1 MYLHFHKNMKRL
13 MSKKE
18 FKSFY
23 KSYAQNVD
31 RFDEAY
37 FWKLSDSIIKNILLK
52 EIQKRK
58 NLHILDAGG
67 GTARWSIILSE
78 KIKAKYLVYDL
89 SEDML
94 RVAKSNIIKANK
106 KHLIRVKRGDL
117 ENVSDIKDNTF
128 DYIFS
133 IYNVFSFITNI
144 SKALSEIY
152 RVLKPGGKIMIVGQG
167 KFNAISSKI
176 SISHSYGDDLD
187 LVVYKNKVKWQDSV
201 PMLNVFSKESLERY
215 LKNVGFIVLRSY
227 GIPIFTVPGGEDFT
241 FPYKKMSEISKALE
255 NRDFFNKV
263 LEIETKFN
271 DIPSL
276 VNRGMNI
283 MSVGIKK

>member
-1 MYLHFHKNMKRL
+1 MKRL

>member
-1 MYLHFHKNMKRL
+1 MKRL

-18 FKSFY
+18 FKNFY
-23 KSYAQNVD
+23 KDYAKNVD

-52 EIQKRK
+52 EIQKGQ

-67 GTARWSIILSE
+67 GTARWSIMLSE

-106 KHLIRVKRGDL
+106 KYLIRIKRGDL
-117 ENVSDIKDNTF
+117 ENMSDIKDNTF

-144 SKALSEIY
+144 SKVLSEIY
-152 RVLKPGGKIMIVGQG
+152 RVLKPGGKIMIMGQG

-187 LVVYKNKVKWQDSV
+187 SVVYKNKVKWKDSV
-201 PMLNVFSKESLERY
+201 PILNMFSKESLERY
-215 LKNVGFIVLRSY
+215 LENAGFTVLRSY
-227 GIPIFTVPGGEDFT
+227 GIPIFTVPGSEDFT
-241 FPYKKMSEISKALE
+241 FPYKKMSEISKVLE
-255 NRDFFNKV
+255 NKDFFNRV
-263 LEIETKFN
+263 LEIEMKFN
-271 DIPSL
+271 NIPSL

-283 MSVGIKK
+283 MSVGTKK

>member
-1 MYLHFHKNMKRL
+1 

-18 FKSFY
+18 FKNFY
-23 KSYAQNVD
+23 KDYAKNVD

-52 EIQKRK
+52 EIQKGQ
-58 NLHILDAGG
+58 NFHILDAGG
-67 GTARWSIILSE
+67 GTARWSIMLSE

-106 KHLIRVKRGDL
+106 KYLIRVKRGDL
-117 ENVSDIKDNTF
+117 ENMSDIKDNTF

-144 SKALSEIY
+144 SKVLSEIY
-152 RVLKPGGKIMIVGQG
+152 RVLKPGGKIMIMGQG

-187 LVVYKNKVKWQDSV
+187 SVVYKNKVKWKDSV
-201 PMLNVFSKESLERY
+201 PILNMFSKESLERY
-215 LKNVGFIVLRSY
+215 LENAGFTVLRSY
-227 GIPIFTVPGGEDFT
+227 GIPIFTVPGSEDFT
-241 FPYKKMSEISKALE
+241 FPYKKMSEISKVLE
-255 NRDFFNKV
+255 NKDFFNRV
-263 LEIETKFN
+263 LEIEMKFN
-271 DIPSL
+271 NIPSL

-283 MSVGIKK
+283 MSVGTKK

>member
-1 MYLHFHKNMKRL
+1 MKRL

-18 FKSFY
+18 FKNFY
-23 KSYAQNVD
+23 KDYAKNVD

-52 EIQKRK
+52 EIQKGQ
-58 NLHILDAGG
+58 NFHILDAGG
-67 GTARWSIILSE
+67 GTARWSIMLSE

-106 KHLIRVKRGDL
+106 KYLIRVKRGDL
-117 ENVSDIKDNTF
+117 ENMSDIKDNTF

-144 SKALSEIY
+144 SKVLSEIY
-152 RVLKPGGKIMIVGQG
+152 RVLKPGGKIMIMGQG

-187 LVVYKNKVKWQDSV
+187 SVVYKNKVKWKDSV
-201 PMLNVFSKESLERY
+201 PILNMFSKESLERY
-215 LKNVGFIVLRSY
+215 LENAGFTVLRSY
-227 GIPIFTVPGGEDFT
+227 GIPIFTVPGSEDFT
-241 FPYKKMSEISKALE
+241 FPYKKMSEISKVLE
-255 NRDFFNKV
+255 NKDFFNRV
-263 LEIETKFN
+263 LEIEMKFN
-271 DIPSL
+271 NIPSL

-283 MSVGIKK
+283 MSVGTKK

>member
-1 MYLHFHKNMKRL
+1 

-18 FKSFY
+18 FKIFY

-31 RFDEAY
+31 RFDDAY

-52 EIQKRK
+52 EIKKKR
-58 NLHILDAGG
+58 NLYILDAGG
-67 GTARWSIILSE
+67 GTARWSIMLSE

-94 RVAKSNIIKANK
+94 RVAKSNIIKTNK

-117 ENVSDIKDNTF
+117 ENMSDIKDNTF

-144 SKALSEIY
+144 NKVLSEIY
-152 RVLKPGGKIMIVGQG
+152 RVLKPGGKIMIMGQS

-187 LVVYKNKVKWQDSV
+187 LVVYKNKVRWKDSV

-215 LKNVGFIVLRSY
+215 LKNVGFTVLRSY

-263 LEIETKFN
+263 LEIEMKFN
-271 DIPSL
+271 DTPSL

>member
-1 MYLHFHKNMKRL
+1 

-18 FKSFY
+18 FKNFY
-23 KSYAQNVD
+23 KDYAKNVD

-52 EIQKRK
+52 EIQKGQ

-67 GTARWSIILSE
+67 GTARWSIMLSE

-106 KHLIRVKRGDL
+106 KYLIRVKRGDL
-117 ENVSDIKDNTF
+117 ENMSDIKDNTF

-144 SKALSEIY
+144 SKVLSEIY
-152 RVLKPGGKIMIVGQG
+152 RVLKPGGKIMIMGQG

-187 LVVYKNKVKWQDSV
+187 SVVYKNKVKWKDSV
-201 PMLNVFSKESLERY
+201 PILNMFSKESLERY
-215 LKNVGFIVLRSY
+215 LENAGFTVLRSY
-227 GIPIFTVPGGEDFT
+227 GIPIFTVPGSEDFT
-241 FPYKKMSEISKALE
+241 FPYKKMSEISKVLE
-255 NRDFFNKV
+255 NKDFFNRV
-263 LEIETKFN
+263 LEIEMKFN
-271 DIPSL
+271 NIPSL

-283 MSVGIKK
+283 MSVGTKK

>member
-1 MYLHFHKNMKRL
+1 MKRL

-18 FKSFY
+18 FKNFY
-23 KSYAQNVD
+23 KDYAKNVD

-52 EIQKRK
+52 EIQKGQ

-67 GTARWSIILSE
+67 GTARWSIMLSE

-106 KHLIRVKRGDL
+106 KYLIRVKRGDL
-117 ENVSDIKDNTF
+117 ENMSDIKDNTF

-144 SKALSEIY
+144 SKVLSEIY
-152 RVLKPGGKIMIVGQG
+152 RVLKPGGKIMIMGQG

-187 LVVYKNKVKWQDSV
+187 SVVYKNKVKWKDSV
-201 PMLNVFSKESLERY
+201 PILNMFSKESLERY
-215 LKNVGFIVLRSY
+215 LENAGFTVLRSY
-227 GIPIFTVPGGEDFT
+227 GIPIFTVPGSEDFT
-241 FPYKKMSEISKALE
+241 FPYKKMSEISKVLE
-255 NRDFFNKV
+255 NKDFFNRV
-263 LEIETKFN
+263 LEIEMKFN
-271 DIPSL
+271 NIPSL

-283 MSVGIKK
+283 MSVGTKK

>member
-1 MYLHFHKNMKRL
+1 

-31 RFDEAY
+31 LFDEAY

-78 KIKAKYLVYDL
+78 KIKAEYLVYDL

-94 RVAKSNIIKANK
+94 RVAKSNIIKVNK

-117 ENVSDIKDNTF
+117 ENMSGIKDNTF

-144 SKALSEIY
+144 NKVLSEIY
-152 RVLKPGGKIMIVGQG
+152 RVLKPGGKIMIMGQS

-187 LVVYKNKVKWQDSV
+187 LVVYKNKVRWKDSV
-201 PMLNVFSKESLERY
+201 PMLNVFSKESLEKY
-215 LKNVGFIVLRSY
+215 LKDAGFTVLRSY
-227 GIPIFTVPGGEDFT
+227 GIPIFTIPGGEDFT

-263 LEIETKFN
+263 LEIEMKFN
-271 DIPSL
+271 NTPSL
-276 VNRGMNI
+276 VNRGVNI

>member
-1 MYLHFHKNMKRL
+1 MKRL

-18 FKSFY
+18 FKIFY

-31 RFDEAY
+31 RFDDAY

-52 EIQKRK
+52 EIKKKR
-58 NLHILDAGG
+58 NLYILDAGG
-67 GTARWSIILSE
+67 GTARWSIMLSE

-94 RVAKSNIIKANK
+94 RVAKSNIIKTNK

-117 ENVSDIKDNTF
+117 ENMSDIKDNTF

-144 SKALSEIY
+144 NKVLSEIY
-152 RVLKPGGKIMIVGQG
+152 RVLKPGGKIMIMGQS

-187 LVVYKNKVKWQDSV
+187 LVVYKNKVRWKDSV

-215 LKNVGFIVLRSY
+215 LKNVGFTVLRSY

-263 LEIETKFN
+263 LEIEMKFN
-271 DIPSL
+271 DTPSL

>member
-1 MYLHFHKNMKRL
+1 

-18 FKSFY
+18 FKNFY
-23 KSYAQNVD
+23 KDYAKNVD

-52 EIQKRK
+52 EIQKGQ

-67 GTARWSIILSE
+67 GTARWSIMLSE

-106 KHLIRVKRGDL
+106 KYLIRIKRGDL
-117 ENVSDIKDNTF
+117 ENMSDIKDNTF

-144 SKALSEIY
+144 SKVLSEIY
-152 RVLKPGGKIMIVGQG
+152 RVLKPGGKIMIMGQG

-187 LVVYKNKVKWQDSV
+187 SVVYKNKVKWKDSV
-201 PMLNVFSKESLERY
+201 PILNMFSKESLERY
-215 LKNVGFIVLRSY
+215 LENAGFTVLRSY
-227 GIPIFTVPGGEDFT
+227 GIPIFTVPGSEDFT
-241 FPYKKMSEISKALE
+241 FPYKKMSEISKVLE
-255 NRDFFNKV
+255 NKDFFNRV
-263 LEIETKFN
+263 LEIEMKFN
-271 DIPSL
+271 NIPSL

-283 MSVGIKK
+283 MSVGTKK

>member
-1 MYLHFHKNMKRL
+1 MKRL

-18 FKSFY
+18 FKNFY
-23 KSYAQNVD
+23 KDYAKNVD

-52 EIQKRK
+52 EIQKGQ

-67 GTARWSIILSE
+67 GTARWSIMLSE

-94 RVAKSNIIKANK
+94 RVAKANIIKANK
-106 KHLIRVKRGDL
+106 KYLIRVKRGDL
-117 ENVSDIKDNTF
+117 ENMSDIKDNTF

-144 SKALSEIY
+144 SKVLSEIY
-152 RVLKPGGKIMIVGQG
+152 RVLKPGGKIMIMGQG

-187 LVVYKNKVKWQDSV
+187 SVVYKNKVKWKDSV
-201 PMLNVFSKESLERY
+201 PILNMFSKESLERY
-215 LKNVGFIVLRSY
+215 LENAGFTVLRSY
-227 GIPIFTVPGGEDFT
+227 GIPIFTVPGSEDFT
-241 FPYKKMSEISKALE
+241 FPYKKMSEISKVLE
-255 NRDFFNKV
+255 NKDFFNRV
-263 LEIETKFN
+263 LEIEMKFN
-271 DIPSL
+271 NIPSL

-283 MSVGIKK
+283 MSVGTKK